1 MLQMRL
7 FGRGQ
12 ARYSNSILAGFPSQ
26 QAYLVLCYLLLNRH
40 HACYREQL
48 AAVFWGEYPTP
59 TSRKYLRNALW
70 RLRNGLQSAGAHA
83 DEYLSVTDNS
93 IAFLPS
99 SHYWLDVEVFEN
111 TVERYRDLAG
121 SELKPEQAADLEKA
135 LDLCT
140 GGLLETVYEDWCL
153 YERERLS
160 LMHLNVLSK
169 LMDFHGVNGTYERG
183 LAYGERILAHDNTRE
198 KVHRQM
204 MWLYWLLGNRSAAL
218 AQYKLCTQ
226 ILRDIL
232 GVAPM
237 EETTSLCR
245 EIRHGA
251 SVSADW
257 KPPNGLSTPQSKP
270 DESDHLLAEQ
280 TLQRVHRLQA
290 TIEVISTELC
300 HLERQLSKALID
312 AQYVCP
318 PTPFGT

>member
-12 ARYSNSILAGFPSQ
+12 ARYSNSILTGFPSQ
-26 QAYLVLCYLLLNRH
+26 QAYLVLCYLLLNRQ
-40 HACYREQL
+40 HACHREQL

-83 DEYLSVTDNS
+83 DEYLSVTDDS
-93 IAFLPS
+93 VAFLPS
-99 SHYWLDVEVFEN
+99 SRYWLDVEVFEN
-111 TVERYRDLAG
+111 TVECYRDLAG
-121 SELKPEQAADLEKA
+121 SELKPERAADLEKA

-140 GGLLETVYEDWCL
+140 GSLLETVYEDWCL

-169 LMDFHGVNGTYERG
+169 LMDFHGVNGTYEHG
-183 LAYGERILAHDNTRE
+183 LAYGERILAQDNTRE

-204 MWLYWLLGNRSAAL
+204 MWLYWLLGDRSAAL

-226 ILRDIL
+226 ILRDVL

-237 EETTSLCR
+237 KETTHLYR
-245 EIRHGA
+245 EIRRGA
-251 SVSADW
+251 CVPANWTPSHNLF
-257 KPPNGLSTPQSKP
+257 PPQSKP
-270 DESDHLLAEQ
+270 DEPDRLLTEQ

-290 TIEVISTELC
+290 AIEVISAELC
-300 HLERQLSKALID
+300 HLESQLSKALLD

-318 PTPFGT
+318 PPSPGT